1 MTSRIWCIR
10 FYVIIPAYC
19 YTFLLITSYW
29 SLLLID
35 TFVLIISYLYILID
49 TFILIL
55 SYWYFRIDTFV
66 LIFSYSISSFSIAS
80 YTIPG
85 ITGIYLLIWCLCWC
99 LHINIPILI
108 SSHSIHSNYKQLITV
123 RNLSFKRWQS
133 FHSSKRTRF

>member
-1 MTSRIWCIR
+1 ML
-10 FYVIIPAYC
+10 YLLVNH
-19 YTFLLITSYW
+19 FLLIASYW
-29 SLLLID
+29 YFCIDHFLLILSYWYFLID
-35 TFVLIISYLYILID
+35 TFV
-49 TFILIL
+49 LIL

-66 LIFSYSISSFSIAS
+66 LIFSYSISSYSISSFSIAS

-85 ITGIYLLIWCLCWC
+85 ITGIYLLIWYLCWC

-123 RNLSFKRWQS
+123 WNLSFKRWQS